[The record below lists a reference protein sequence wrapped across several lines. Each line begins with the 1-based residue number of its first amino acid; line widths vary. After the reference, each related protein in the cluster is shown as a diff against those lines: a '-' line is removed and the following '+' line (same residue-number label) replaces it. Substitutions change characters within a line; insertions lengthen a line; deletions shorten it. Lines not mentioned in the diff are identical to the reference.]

1 MRRVF
6 VFFVFVISYIGYI
19 WGLAHAAELTVAT
32 FNTEFM
38 STKKVH
44 VKFGEDFTLDDDR
57 KKVWGTPGFRNDKFV
72 EAADHVAEAIAA
84 IDADVITLTEIGND
98 DDLTALWEAVKKAG
112 VDYPYKA
119 ICKCNSKRTGQH
131 VAVLSKFVLT
141 DILPQIPGRA
151 VYRTELDDPAEE
163 KWASVSKGLKV
174 KFSAHGH
181 VFHLYVVHFISER
194 RGYDSDQ
201 KRLAQAS
208 LVRRDFLPLINASEN
223 VIVTGDLN
231 DARGHPPLDRI
242 RGFDDIFPD
251 LIQTGLVKYFDSE
264 DKGTRWTYEY
274 QGERNQIDHIL
285 LSDNIDAIT
294 RSRKG
299 IKSYVFDP
307 KDPLASDHRAF
318 VVTLNLLPVE

>member
-6 VFFVFVISYIGYI
+6 GVFVFFIFVTSYI

-38 STKKVH
+38 TKKKVH

-57 KKVWGTPGFRNDKFV
+57 KKIWDMQGFRDDKFV
-72 EAADHVAEAIAA
+72 EAVVHVAEAIAE
-84 IDADVITLTEIGND
+84 INADVITLTEIGND
-98 DDLTALWEAVKKAG
+98 DDLTVLWEAVKNAG

-119 ICKCNSKRTGQH
+119 ICNCNSKRTGQY
-131 VAVLSKFVLT
+131 VAVLSKFAIT
-141 DILPQIPGRA
+141 DILPQIPGREG
-151 VYRTELDDPAEE
+151 YRTETDDPSDERLARI
-163 KWASVSKGLKV
+163 SKGLKV

-194 RGYDSDQ
+194 GGYDADQ

-208 LVRRDFLPLINASEN
+208 IVRRHFLPLLSASEN

-231 DARGHPPLDRI
+231 DGRGQPPLDRL

-251 LIQTGLVKYFDSE
+251 LIQTGLVKYFDSKE
-264 DKGTRWTYEY
+264 KSTRWTYEY
-274 QGERNQIDHIL
+274 EGERNQIDHIL

-294 RSRKG
+294 RRRKG
-299 IKSYVFDP
+299 IRSYVFDP
-307 KDPLASDHRAF
+307 KDHLASDHRAL
-318 VVTLNLLPVE
+318 VVTLKLLPVE